1 MKEIYKNRIKKL
13 RERLKE
19 NDLDAM
25 IISSAENRY
34 YISGFNAEDSQINES
49 SGVLIISMD
58 NLIISTDSRFET
70 QVAIEAPD
78 FEPVIYKRGLSS
90 EIKGILKKFP
100 AKKIGFESDRI
111 SFSTYS
117 SLLKEIDKGI
127 ELVPSEDIISEIRI
141 IKSEDEIASI
151 KKAINIAEVAF
162 TDTKKVLKEGM
173 TEKEI
178 AWILEQNIKNR
189 GGDGLSF
196 TSIIAYGKNS
206 ALPHAIPGD
215 NRIKKGGPL
224 LFDWGV
230 KFEGYCSDTSRTLSL
245 GEPDS
250 DFLKIYNTVF
260 KAQLLAMEMI
270 KDGEST
276 VEVDKVARDHINE
289 NGFEG
294 KFGHGLGHGVGLEVH
309 EPPRLSPI
317 KDSILKEGMIVTVE
331 PGIYLPEWG
340 GVRLENMA
348 VVRKDSA
355 EVLNTLS
362 YEDYVVEF

>member
-1 MKEIYKNRIKKL
+1 MKEIYNDRIKKL
-13 RERLKE
+13 REKLKD

-25 IISSAENRY
+25 IIFSAENRY
-34 YISGFNAEDSQINES
+34 YLSGFNAEDSQINES
-49 SGVLIISMD
+49 SGVLIISID
-58 NLIISTDSRFET
+58 NLIISTDARFET
-70 QVAIEAPD
+70 QAAIEAPD
-78 FEPVIYKRGLSS
+78 FEPVIYKKGLSS
-90 EIKGILKKFP
+90 EIKSIFKKFQ
-100 AKKIGFESDRI
+100 AKKIGFESERV
-111 SFSTYS
+111 SFSTYNT
-117 SLLKEIDKGI
+117 LLKEIDSDI
-127 ELVPSEDIISEIRI
+127 ELVPSDDLIAEIRI
-141 IKSEDEIASI
+141 IKTEDEIDVI
-151 KKAINIAEVAF
+151 RKAIGIAEVAF
-162 TDTKKVLKEGM
+162 KDTVGALKEGM

-206 ALPHAIPGD
+206 ALPHAIPG
-215 NRIKKGGPL
+215 NNKIKKGGPL

-230 KFEGYCSDTSRTLSL
+230 KYEGYCSDTSRTLSI

-250 DFLKIYNTVF
+250 HFLKVYNTVF
-260 KAQLLAMEMI
+260 KAQSLAMDKI
-270 KDGEST
+270 KDGESS
-276 VEVDKVARDHINE
+276 VEVDKAARDYINE
-289 NGFEG
+289 SGFEG

-317 KDSILKEGMIVTVE
+317 KKTIIKEGMIVTVE

-348 VVRKDSA
+348 VVRKECA

-362 YEDYVVEF
+362 YDDYIVEI